1 MSERERKRI
10 GESMAL
16 LIIITSVLISGL
28 YIISSLLSDI
38 RNQLKQVSNILN
50 AETKKFADN
59 TNDKDS

>member
-1 MSERERKRI
+1 
-10 GESMAL
+10 MAL

-50 AETKKFADN
+50 AETKKFADT